1 MNIIFQ
7 EEEHR
12 MLKISG
18 ILDSALEKITNII
31 ETEFANKYRG
41 EQLSKQLLDRIAL
54 DIHMFLCDEFNL
66 DPHGFTLKIQ
76 VVANDFGL
84 VRVNGISAYLKASL
98 RG

>member
-1 MNIIFQ
+1 
-7 EEEHR
+7 

-18 ILDSALEKITNII
+18 ILDNALEKITNIV

-41 EQLSKQLLDRIAL
+41 EHLTNQLLDRIAL
-54 DIHMFLCDEFNL
+54 DIHMFLCNEFNL
-66 DPHGFTLKIQ
+66 DPREFSLKIQ